1 MRQDRCC
8 CCVDIW
14 RGTMIIGCLLLL
26 DLLIELRWPNQIRL
40 FIKLGAI
47 ASFVIMVWRDLEV
60 TRMVFF
66 FAYCINRTVEI
77 YIDIWT
83 INE

>member
-1 MRQDRCC
+1 M
-8 CCVDIW
+8 
-14 RGTMIIGCLLLL
+14 

-40 FIKLGAI
+40 FIKIAAI
-47 ASFVIMVWRDLEV
+47 ISFVVMIWNDVEV
-60 TRMVFF
+60 TRLGFF
-66 FAYCINRTVEI
+66 IIYCINRTIEL

>member
-1 MRQDRCC
+1 
-8 CCVDIW
+8 
-14 RGTMIIGCLLLL
+14 MIIGCLLLM

-40 FIKLGAI
+40 FIKIAAI
-47 ASFVIMVWRDLEV
+47 ISFVVMIWNDVEV
-60 TRMVFF
+60 TRLGFF
-66 FAYCINRTVEI
+66 IIYCINRTIEL